1 MENVKLFLS
10 QKSQFD
16 LVEKI
21 KNKKRTRASL
31 FQSSEDRKQEIFL
44 CGLNQSINELSLGFA
59 SLFRMQELSRKKGR
73 GHKCWFLEWQTFWIV
88 PLSLVWK
95 DGRLKDRIT
104 SPSSRCVVVVSS
116 WVFIEKEIDNAFY
129 LLDKKT
135 LREAGRDFDVAPPQR
150 LCITKS
156 L

>member
-1 MENVKLFLS
+1 
-10 QKSQFD
+10 
-16 LVEKI
+16 
-21 KNKKRTRASL
+21 
-31 FQSSEDRKQEIFL
+31 
-44 CGLNQSINELSLGFA
+44 
-59 SLFRMQELSRKKGR
+59 MQELSRKKGR
-73 GHKCWFLEWQTFWIV
+73 GHKCWFLEWQTFCIV

-150 LCITKS
+150 LCITKNLWTS
-156 L
+156 KWGGPCDHRISVSNQLELLATFQVFKKFDSKCSPLHGTYWISYTN